1 MVCRINDCKISLWV
15 INVVIVP
22 ENHCDNERTEP
33 YYGVVACLIHDEQA
47 RIKWSIFYQYFKN
60 WDNKVMFWFL
70 DLNITILVLFSYR
83 SRFLNLRQFLANGS
97 PLEMMKNASY
107 FTLKYLFVLKI
118 FEYLSWIFR

>member
-60 WDNKVMFWFL
+60 WDTKVMFWFL

-83 SRFLNLRQFLANGS
+83 SRLLNLRQFLANGS

>member
-60 WDNKVMFWFL
+60 WDTKVMFWFL

-83 SRFLNLRQFLANGS
+83 SRLLNLRQFLANGS
-97 PLEMMKNASY
+97 LLEMMKNASY